1 MLGSQQEEASMHLWI
16 RIAWTA
22 AIVVLVA
29 WPLLFWGKPASPNQD
44 NVEFQ
49 TSRSY
54 NSLQRPELFW

>member
-1 MLGSQQEEASMHLWI
+1 MHLWI